1 MTYDIDT
8 TTALN
13 PDSAKPNV
21 IPICSAATLKQNDQ
35 LTQSEDGLPGIALME
50 HAGAEVARL
59 ALALCADIPQPKLRI
74 FCGPGQ
80 NGGDG
85 FVAARHLLH
94 HSPWVSVLCACPLD
108 RYRGDAKT
116 QLAVLRKCGIEPIV
130 LDTAILGLLKRDQD
144 LEIDALLGTGT
155 KGQANG
161 LIGAVIHWLNEGRS
175 PICSIDLPS
184 GALADQGQQQNLQVH
199 STHVLSIGALKACQV
214 FEPSAS
220 ASGQTHFHPIGF
232 PLHRNRR
239 SPYQVI
245 EAQDASCWLPRRKLQ
260 GHKGSSGKCLIW
272 AGSADMM
279 GAAILATKAALTTGA
294 GMVKVL
300 LPEGQRQVLLQHCP
314 EALCIDISEPEP
326 GDKDEDT
333 ALEQLMEL
341 SKWAD
346 ATLVGPGLGTTAKV
360 RQRLCPWLSQHRG
373 PVLLD
378 ADALNALSMELG
390 LLGKDLGSEQ
400 EASTRAGQEQR
411 SKSVAETSQATAIHQ
426 LKKWLGPQTLLTP
439 HRGEAQRLLAP
450 IFGELP
456 EAGLALMEFA
466 QKAAQAL
473 GLQLHLKGAPAL
485 TAWSSSEVT
494 LNSSGGP
501 LLSTAG
507 SGDVLAGIAA
517 ALMAQACPA
526 AIAGA
531 LGAFIHGR
539 CADELAKSGQRGHC
553 AGDLCGQIGVVM
565 SKLETGPNSTH
576 S

>member
-1 MTYDIDT
+1 
-8 TTALN
+8 
-13 PDSAKPNV
+13 
-21 IPICSAATLKQNDQ
+21 
-35 LTQSEDGLPGIALME
+35 
-50 HAGAEVARL
+50 
-59 ALALCADIPQPKLRI
+59 
-74 FCGPGQ
+74 
-80 NGGDG
+80 
-85 FVAARHLLH
+85 
-94 HSPWVSVLCACPLD
+94 
-108 RYRGDAKT
+108 
-116 QLAVLRKCGIEPIV
+116 
-130 LDTAILGLLKRDQD
+130 
-144 LEIDALLGTGT
+144 
-155 KGQANG
+155 
-161 LIGAVIHWLNEGRS
+161 
-175 PICSIDLPS
+175 
-184 GALADQGQQQNLQVH
+184 
-199 STHVLSIGALKACQV
+199 
-214 FEPSAS
+214 
-220 ASGQTHFHPIGF
+220 
-232 PLHRNRR
+232 
-239 SPYQVI
+239 
-245 EAQDASCWLPRRKLQ
+245 
-260 GHKGSSGKCLIW
+260 
-272 AGSADMM
+272 MM

-294 GMVKVL
+294 GLVKVL